1 MKSYHI
7 PVLLNESLE
16 LLNINPKGTYV
27 DCTLGEGGHS
37 FAIYQ
42 KLNGGKLISI
52 DADQNAVDFVLETYG
67 KKENWEIVRSNFS
80 KVKEVCKQ
88 AKPDGILMDLGI
100 SSRQLEGVKRG
111 FSYNQ
116 KEEELDMR
124 MDETLGV
131 KALDLLNAL
140 SEKDLTN
147 LFFSL
152 GEEKYSRR
160 IAKEIK
166 KRGDIK
172 TVGDLTSLVLKV
184 VPAANLRNDNHNPA
198 RRVFQA
204 LRIAVNDELGS
215 LETGLEGGFEILN
228 RNGRLVVITF
238 HSLEDRIVKK
248 FFEEKV
254 KNGEA
259 LKVIDFQIPSKAELS
274 RNDRAHS
281 AKIRCIEKN
290 N

>member
-7 PVLLNESLE
+7 PVLLKESIE
-16 LLNINPKGTYV
+16 LLNINPKGTYI

-52 DADQNAVDFVLETYG
+52 DADQETIDFVLEKYG
-67 KKENWEIVRSNFS
+67 KKDNWEVFRSNFS
-80 KVKEVCKQ
+80 KIKEIVKGEM
-88 AKPDGILMDLGI
+88 ADGILMDLGI
-100 SSRQLEGVKRG
+100 SSRQLEATKRG

-116 KEEELDMR
+116 KSEELDMR

-147 LFFSL
+147 IFFKY

-166 KRGDIK
+166 KTGNIK

-215 LETGLEGGFEILN
+215 LEIGLKDGFEILN
-228 RNGRLVVITF
+228 KKGRLVVITF

-254 KNGEA
+254 KEGKA
-259 LKVIDFQIPSKAELS
+259 LKVIDFQQPTETELKL
-274 RNDRAHS
+274 NAKAHS
-281 AKIRCIEKN
+281 AKIRCVEKI
-290 N
+290 

>member
-7 PVLLNESLE
+7 PVLLKESIN

-52 DADQNAVDFVLETYG
+52 DADQEAIDFVS
-67 KKENWEIVRSNFS
+67 KKYKRKDNWEVVRSNFS
-80 KVKEVCKQ
+80 KIKEVLKG
-88 AKPDGILMDLGI
+88 KMVDGILMDLGI
-100 SSRQLEGVKRG
+100 SSRQLEGTKRG

-140 SEKDLTN
+140 SEKELTN
-147 LFFSL
+147 IFFKY

-166 KRGDIK
+166 KTGDIK

-215 LETGLEGGFEILN
+215 LELSLKDGFEILN
-228 RNGRLVVITF
+228 KKGRLVVITF
-238 HSLEDRIVKK
+238 HSLEDRIVKR
-248 FFEEKV
+248 FFEV
-254 KNGEA
+254 KEGKA
-259 LKVIDFQIPSKAELS
+259 FKVIDFQLPSEAELKL
-274 RNDRAHS
+274 NDRAHS
-281 AKIRCIEKN
+281 AKIRCVEKV
-290 N
+290 

>member
-1 MKSYHI
+1 MKSYHT
-7 PVLLNESLE
+7 PVLLKESLE
-16 LLNINPKGTYV
+16 LLNINPKGTYI

-42 KLNGGKLISI
+42 KLDGGKLISL
-52 DADQNAVDFVLETYG
+52 DHDQNAIDFVNEKYG
-67 KKENWEIVRSNFS
+67 KKDGWEVIRSNFS
-80 KVKEVCKQ
+80 KIKQVCSN
-88 AKPDGILMDLGI
+88 ADGILMDLGI
-100 SSRQLEGVKRG
+100 SSRQLEETKRG

-124 MDETLGV
+124 MDESLGV

-147 LFFSL
+147 LFFKY

-166 KRGDIK
+166 KRGNIK
-172 TVGDLTSLVLKV
+172 TVGDLTSLVLGV

-215 LETGLEGGFEILN
+215 LEIGLEGGFEILN
-228 RNGRLVVITF
+228 KGGRLVVITF

-248 FFEEKV
+248 FFEVKV
-254 KNGEA
+254 KEGKA
-259 LKVIDFQIPSKAELS
+259 TKVIDFQLPSEAELAE
-274 RNDRAHS
+274 NDRAHS
-281 AKIRCIEKN
+281 AKIRCIEKI
-290 N
+290 